1 MRRFIISVIAALA
14 VVVAVGGAVLAGT
27 GGGSSVTAPRL
38 ERSLAVDFA
47 NLYADQAK
55 LLGHRGIT
63 PDSLGARAM
72 CDKGG
77 AVEADVGPGSNW
89 NCLVSWTDPNNPMPL
104 EGYGKFEVSVH
115 SNGCYTAGG
124 PSKLVGFQTIT
135 DRKGRVVTNP
145 VYEFDGCFDPNG
157 DNTPT
162 GNEFP
167 SLLNVTTTAL
177 LPDADNRVSLQVS
190 CGTGSTGCTGTVAAK
205 AGDTDLGTVPV
216 DIPEELTANL
226 HFPTPVPAGAD
237 SVTFTITVTKGT
249 GPKGPVTETSLDMP
263 PS

>member
-1 MRRFIISVIAALA
+1 MRRFIISVALAIA
-14 VVVAVGGAVLAGT
+14 VVVAVGGAVVAGS
-27 GGGSSVTAPRL
+27 GGGSSVTRARL
-38 ERSLAVDFA
+38 ERALPVEFA

-55 LLGHRGIT
+55 LLGHTGVT
-63 PDSLGARAM
+63 PESLNAMAM

-104 EGYGKFEVSVH
+104 EGYGKFELDVH

-135 DRKGRVVTNP
+135 DKKGDEVPNP

-162 GNEFP
+162 GVLFP

-177 LPDADNRVSLQVS
+177 VPDADRRISLQLS
-190 CGTGSTGCTGTVAAK
+190 CGTGSTGCQGTVEAK
-205 AGDTDLGTVPV
+205 AGDTDLGTLPV
-216 DIPEELTANL
+216 DVPEELTANL
-226 HFPTPVPAGAD
+226 RFPTAVPAGAA
-237 SVTFTITVTKGT
+237 SVTFTLTVTKGT

-263 PS
+263 PG